1 MLLWGRGSRSVKWAE
16 PWLGRHL
23 WLAEHIW
30 SWGPEVCAAMRT
42 GSDGRASHQSLGE
55 VGVVLSSLYWRNELS
70 KHVFKTISPPTA
82 ICTTSELKWIQFLCL
97 FLWAVAYLLSFINIY
112 FPLFL
117 SPPPFTSTC
126 TNTCTCSF
134 LYTEHLEKTGHHN
147 FIWTIHLHFAPTISY
162 IPHQSHTHTRTH
174 VHTPERLPRWQE
186 GQSSPRVSSAF
197 CLPES
202 PITGHS
208 YGGECSEITPNWM
221 WKKSL
226 KNQNDVKRMDT
237 YCH

>member
-1 MLLWGRGSRSVKWAE
+1 MAGTAPV
-16 PWLGRHL
+16 
-23 WLAEHIW
+23 
-30 SWGPEVCAAMRT
+30 T
-42 GSDGRASHQSLGE
+42 GRAYLILGSWSVCCNE
-55 VGVVLSSLYWRNELS
+55 DRKWWAGESSEFGGGGGGSFLSVLKEWQLS

-82 ICTTSELKWIQFLCL
+82 ICTTSELKWIRFLCL

-112 FPLFL
+112 FPPFL

-147 FIWTIHLHFAPTISY
+147 FIWTTYICTLHPQSPTF
-162 IPHQSHTHTRTH
+162 PTRVTHTHTH